1 MKQKS
6 IERILYSTVGVAAM
20 ALIAIAFNIITS
32 AAKARVDLTKEKARI
47 APGPS
52 LSGVITRRRSIDNG
66 GDSFAGHRRNK
77 HTVHRRSSRI
87 AGHNGNRCCRC

>member
-32 AAKARVDLTKEKARI
+32 AAEARSGRVAVRSL
-47 APGPS
+47 APPFNS
-52 LSGVITRRRSIDNG
+52 CLVWLSASDIEPPV
-66 GDSFAGHRRNK
+66 
-77 HTVHRRSSRI
+77 
-87 AGHNGNRCCRC
+87 